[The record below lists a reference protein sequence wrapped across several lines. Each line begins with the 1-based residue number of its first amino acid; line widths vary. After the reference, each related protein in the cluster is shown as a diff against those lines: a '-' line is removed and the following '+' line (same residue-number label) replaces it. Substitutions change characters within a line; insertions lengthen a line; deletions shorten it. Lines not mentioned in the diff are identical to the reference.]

1 MKRLILIVITLLI
14 TMVAQGQTFAGI
26 PLSGNVDVFRQKLTP
41 KGFILKKVI
50 TGGYVYKGK
59 IGLDEVNVYVMH
71 TQKNRYVT
79 KVAVFFNER
88 YSFERLKED
97 YEEKLAVLVSK
108 YGEANECF
116 DFFLSPFFEGDGYE
130 MAAIRADNYRRM
142 CFWTEGVNALFP
154 KTIKVVSNA
163 CIMIL
168 YENSE
173 NLDILEKEQQEQI
186 KNGL

>member
-1 MKRLILIVITLLI
+1 
-14 TMVAQGQTFAGI
+14 
-26 PLSGNVDVFRQKLTP
+26 
-41 KGFILKKVI
+41 
-50 TGGYVYKGK
+50 
-59 IGLDEVNVYVMH
+59 
-71 TQKNRYVT
+71 
-79 KVAVFFNER
+79 
-88 YSFERLKED
+88 
-97 YEEKLAVLVSK
+97 
-108 YGEANECF
+108 
-116 DFFLSPFFEGDGYE
+116 